1 MKIINAMSRRELMEY
16 AAKLGAYPGESLE
29 DSATRF
35 EFHNTAKAELFH
47 EMAFRWWAL
56 EGEAEEDR

>member
-1 MKIINAMSRRELMEY
+1 MSRKELMEF

-35 EFHNTAKAELFH
+35 ESHDEAKAELFH
-47 EMAFRWWAL
+47 AMAFRWWDLAV
-56 EGEAEEDR
+56 ES